1 MEGDNNQLATM
12 ASGRL
17 TASSLYHVFTLI
29 KMTFTLAHRDDCGY
43 ADFEEFDSLG
53 EVQSEINRLETCLED
68 GDSWRIRDTIAQLQ
82 EIIAENE
89 EDQ

>member
-1 MEGDNNQLATM
+1 
-12 ASGRL
+12 
-17 TASSLYHVFTLI
+17 
-29 KMTFTLAHRDDCGY
+29 MTFTLTHCDDCGY
-43 ADFEEFDSLG
+43 ADFEEFDSLE

-82 EIIAENE
+82 EIIAENSPE